1 MKTQVFF
8 PYGISNFAQIATQ
21 NYVYVDKTAYLEL
34 FEERQE
40 KFVSYLRPRRF
51 GKSLF
56 VSLLEHYYDINR
68 KADFQKLFANYYIG
82 KNPTSNANSY
92 RILLFNFSAIDT
104 RTAESS
110 YRDFAKSVRISVRGF
125 LMGYKLLSYQ
135 EAERFVAEDPPEI
148 VLRNF
153 FDFYEKRF
161 LENKIYLLIDEYDHF
176 TNEILAR
183 SIQEFKETVSL
194 NGYVRKF
201 YEAIKNATQQGI
213 VDRFFITGVS
223 PITMDSLTSGFNI
236 VKHLTHEEEF
246 EAMMG
251 FSEAEV
257 RKLLNLVLTDKTR
270 EEQIMQDLRDYYNGY
285 RFYPLSE
292 QNIYN
297 SDMVLYFLDHFKKR
311 EEYPRQMLDPNIAPD
326 YGKLK
331 QMFKV
336 ANLQANL
343 QVLEEVLE
351 KGSVESEQIY
361 QFHFEKDFG
370 KKEFVNFLF
379 YLGNLTIKETL
390 PSGFISFKVPNKVI
404 GDLYWQYYS
413 EILQNYGE
421 LKGLQDDTQQALSDM
436 AITGSYEKFFALIE
450 KLLQSLSNRDY
461 IRFDEKH
468 VKMVFLAYLINANIF
483 WVQSEREVAGGG
495 YVDIEL
501 FIRPNN
507 PNTHHQFAIELKYL
521 KKEQE
526 NLLAETM
533 QEAKEQ
539 ILSYYQ
545 KDTLLQSKKML
556 NLLAVVVVKDKV
568 FCEKVEQKHFQ

>member
-1 MKTQVFF
+1 MKDVFF
-8 PYGISNFAQIATQ
+8 PYGLSNFPQVVSE
-21 NYVYVDKTAYLEL
+21 YVYVDKTSYIELLETRR
-34 FEERQE
+34 ER
-40 KFVSYLRPRRF
+40 FLVYLRPRRF

-68 KADFQKLFANYYIG
+68 KADFQKLFANYYVG
-82 KNPTSNANSY
+82 KSPTARANSY

-104 RTAESS
+104 RTAEST
-110 YRDFAKSVRISVRGF
+110 YQDFLNSIITHIEGF
-125 LMGYKLLSYQ
+125 CLKYKVLSEKQ
-135 EAERFVAEDPPEI
+135 EREIFTQKTPEM
-148 VLRNF
+148 VLRKF
-153 FDFYEKRF
+153 FEYYLQSSVQEP
-161 LENKIYLLIDEYDHF
+161 IYLLIDEYDHF

-257 RKLLNLVLTDKTR
+257 RELLNLVLEDKSR

-297 SDMVLYFLDHFKKR
+297 SDMVLYFLDHFKKK

-379 YLGNLTIKETL
+379 YLGNLTIKESDLT
-390 PSGFISFKVPNKVI
+390 GAVIFKIPNKVI
-404 GDLYWQYYS
+404 EVLYWQYYA
-413 EILQNYGE
+413 EVLQTWANLPRE
-421 LKGLQDDTQQALSDM
+421 EDWVFPAVREMAL
-436 AITGSYEKFFALIE
+436 TGSYEKFFALIE
-450 KLLQSLSNRDY
+450 KLLQNLSNRDY

-468 VKMVFLAYLINANIF
+468 VKMAMIAYFSQTNIF

-526 NLLAETM
+526 AMLAETM

-539 ILSYYQ
+539 ILGYYQ

-568 FCEKVEQKHFQ
+568 FVEKAITS

>member
-1 MKTQVFF
+1 MKNVFF
-8 PYGISNFAQIATQ
+8 PYGLSNFPQVVSE
-21 NYVYVDKTAYLEL
+21 YVYVDKTSYIELLETRR
-34 FEERQE
+34 ER
-40 KFVSYLRPRRF
+40 FLVYLRPRRF

-68 KADFQKLFANYYIG
+68 KADFQRLFANYYIG
-82 KNPTSNANSY
+82 KNPTARANSY
-92 RILLFNFSAIDT
+92 RILYFNFSAINTDT
-104 RTAESS
+104 CESS
-110 YRDFAKSVRISVRGF
+110 QDGFNSRVANQVSGFIMKYKIFEQKIVDFI
-125 LMGYKLLSYQ
+125 LQ
-135 EAERFVAEDPPEI
+135 DNDAEKILDR
-148 VLRNF
+148 L
-153 FDFYEKRF
+153 FDKYVVQKEKVP
-161 LENKIYLLIDEYDHF
+161 IYILIDEYDHF

-201 YEAIKNATQQGI
+201 YEAIKNATQQGV

-257 RKLLNLVLTDKTR
+257 RELLNLVLTDKSR

-331 QMFKV
+331 EMFKV

-436 AITGSYEKFFALIE
+436 AITGNYEKFFTLIE
-450 KLLQSLSNRDY
+450 KLLQNLSNRDY

-507 PNTHHQFAIELKYL
+507 PFTHHQFAIELKYL

-526 NLLAETM
+526 TLLAETM

-539 ILSYYQ
+539 ILSYYRN
-545 KDTLLQSKKML
+545 DTLLQSKKML
-556 NLLAVVVVKDKV
+556 NLLAVVAVKDKIWV
-568 FCEKVEQKHFQ
+568 EKVQFS

>member
-1 MKTQVFF
+1 MAVFF
-8 PYGISNFAQIATQ
+8 PYGLSNFPQVVSE
-21 NYVYVDKTAYLEL
+21 YVYVDKTSYIELLETMR
-34 FEERQE
+34 ER
-40 KFVSYLRPRRF
+40 FLVYLRPRRF

-82 KNPTSNANSY
+82 KNPTTKANSY
-92 RILLFNFSAIDT
+92 RILFFNFSGINTDT
-104 RTAESS
+104 SERARKEFNTNVKATLVEFFEKYAVFSESKQSEILALNEASEVLMLFFRS
-110 YRDFAKSVRISVRGF
+110 YPKD
-125 LMGYKLLSYQ
+125 
-135 EAERFVAEDPPEI
+135 EP
-148 VLRNF
+148 
-153 FDFYEKRF
+153 
-161 LENKIYLLIDEYDHF
+161 IYLLIDEYDHF

-194 NGYVRKF
+194 NGYVCEKF

-257 RKLLNLVLTDKTR
+257 RELLNLVLTDKNR

-379 YLGNLTIKETL
+379 YLGNLTIKESDLT
-390 PSGFISFKVPNKVI
+390 GAVIFKIPNKVI
-404 GDLYWQYYS
+404 EVLYWQYYA
-413 EILQNYGE
+413 EVLQTWANLPRE
-421 LKGLQDDTQQALSDM
+421 EDLVFPAVREMAL
-436 AITGSYEKFFALIE
+436 TGSYEKFFALIE
-450 KLLQSLSNRDY
+450 KLLQNLSNRDY

-468 VKMVFLAYLINANIF
+468 VKMAMIAYFSQSNIF

-507 PNTHHQFAIELKYL
+507 PNTHHQFAIE
-521 KKEQE
+521 
-526 NLLAETM
+526 
-533 QEAKEQ
+533 
-539 ILSYYQ
+539 
-545 KDTLLQSKKML
+545 
-556 NLLAVVVVKDKV
+556 
-568 FCEKVEQKHFQ
+568 

>member
-1 MKTQVFF
+1 MKQVFF

-21 NYVYVDKTAYLEL
+21 NYVYVDKTSYIEL
-34 FEERQE
+34 FEKRQE

-68 KADFQKLFANYYIG
+68 KADFQELFGRYYIG
-82 KNPTSNANSY
+82 KNPTPKANSY
-92 RILLFNFSAIDT
+92 RILYFNFSAIDT
-104 RTAESS
+104 TTAESS
-110 YRDFAKSVRISVRGF
+110 REGFNSKVMAALSEFFERNSIFEADKKKEIFSFEKAEEMLTHFFRSYPSKS
-125 LMGYKLLSYQ
+125 
-135 EAERFVAEDPPEI
+135 E
-148 VLRNF
+148 
-153 FDFYEKRF
+153 
-161 LENKIYLLIDEYDHF
+161 KIYLLVDEYDHF

-257 RKLLNLVLTDKTR
+257 RELLNLVLTDKTR

-297 SDMVLYFLDHFKKR
+297 SDMVLYFLDHFKHDQT
-311 EEYPRQMLDPNIAPD
+311 YPRQMLDPNIAPD

-436 AITGSYEKFFALIE
+436 AITGSYEKFFVLIE

-507 PNTHHQFAIELKYL
+507 PFTHHQFAIELKYL

-526 NLLAETM
+526 NLLSDTM

-556 NLLAVVVVKDKV
+556 NLLAVVVVKDKIWV
-568 FCEKVEQKHFQ
+568 EKVQLS

>member
-1 MKTQVFF
+1 MQQVFF
-8 PYGISNFAQIATQ
+8 PYGLSNFPQVVSE
-21 NYVYVDKTAYLEL
+21 YVYVDKTSYIELLETRR
-34 FEERQE
+34 ER
-40 KFVSYLRPRRF
+40 FLVYLRPRRF

-82 KNPTSNANSY
+82 KNPTPKANSY
-92 RILLFNFSAIDT
+92 RILYFNFSAIDT
-104 RTAESS
+104 TTAESS
-110 YRDFAKSVRISVRGF
+110 REGFNSKVMAALSEFFERNAIFETDKKKEIFSFGKAEEMLTHFFRSYPAK
-125 LMGYKLLSYQ
+125 
-135 EAERFVAEDPPEI
+135 AE
-148 VLRNF
+148 
-153 FDFYEKRF
+153 
-161 LENKIYLLIDEYDHF
+161 KIYLLIDEYDHF

-183 SIQEFKETVSL
+183 NIQEFKETVSL

-236 VKHLTHEEEF
+236 IKHLTHEEEF

-251 FSEAEV
+251 FSESEV
-257 RKLLNLVLTDKTR
+257 QELLNLVLTDKSR

-285 RFYPLSE
+285 RFYPLSQ

-331 QMFKV
+331 QMFQV

-361 QFHFEKDFG
+361 LFHFEKDFG

-436 AITGSYEKFFALIE
+436 AITGNYEKFFALIE
-450 KLLQSLSNRDY
+450 KLLQNLSNRDY

-483 WVQSEREVAGGG
+483 WVPE
-495 YVDIEL
+495 
-501 FIRPNN
+501 
-507 PNTHHQFAIELKYL
+507 
-521 KKEQE
+521 
-526 NLLAETM
+526 
-533 QEAKEQ
+533 
-539 ILSYYQ
+539 
-545 KDTLLQSKKML
+545 
-556 NLLAVVVVKDKV
+556 
-568 FCEKVEQKHFQ
+568 

>member
-1 MKTQVFF
+1 MR
-8 PYGISNFAQIATQ
+8 
-21 NYVYVDKTAYLEL
+21 
-34 FEERQE
+34 ER
-40 KFVSYLRPRRF
+40 FLVYLRPRRF

-82 KNPTSNANSY
+82 KNPTSKANSY

-104 RTAESS
+104 RTEEST
-110 YRDFAKSVRISVRGF
+110 YQDFLNSIITHIEGF
-125 LMGYKLLSYQ
+125 CLKYKVLSERQ
-135 EAERFVAEDPPEI
+135 EREIFIQKTPEM
-148 VLRNF
+148 VLRKF
-153 FDFYEKRF
+153 FEYYLQSSVKEP
-161 LENKIYLLIDEYDHF
+161 IYLLIDEYDHF

-236 VKHLTHEEEF
+236 VKHLTHHKNF

-257 RKLLNLVLTDKTR
+257 RELLNLVLNDKSR
-270 EEQIMQDLRDYYNGY
+270 EDQIMQDLRDYYNGY

-297 SDMVLYFLDHFKKR
+297 SDMVLYFLDHFKH
-311 EEYPRQMLDPNIAPD
+311 EQTYPRQMLDPNIAPD

-331 QMFKV
+331 QMFQV

-436 AITGSYEKFFALIE
+436 AITGNYEKFFTLIE
-450 KLLQSLSNRDY
+450 KLLQNLSNRDY

-483 WVQSEREVAGGG
+483 LVQSEREVAGGG

-507 PNTHHQFAIELKYL
+507 PFTHHQFAIELKYL

-526 NLLAETM
+526 ALLAETM

-539 ILSYYQ
+539 ILNYYRN
-545 KDTLLQSKKML
+545 DTLLQSKKML
-556 NLLAVVVVKDKV
+556 NLLAVVTVKDKV
-568 FCEKVEQKHFQ
+568 FVEKLTTS

>member
-1 MKTQVFF
+1 MKQVFF
-8 PYGISNFAQIATQ
+8 PYGLSNFPQVVSE
-21 NYVYVDKTAYLEL
+21 YVYVDKTSYIELLETRR
-34 FEERQE
+34 ER
-40 KFVSYLRPRRF
+40 FLVYLRPRRF

-56 VSLLEHYYDINR
+56 VSLLEHYYDIRR
-68 KADFQKLFANYYIG
+68 KKDFQELFGRYYIG
-82 KNPTSNANSY
+82 KNPTARANSY
-92 RILLFNFSAIDT
+92 RILYFNFSAINTDT
-104 RTAESS
+104 RESS
-110 YRDFAKSVRISVRGF
+110 QDGF
-125 LMGYKLLSYQ
+125 NSRVSSQLWSFIEKYHLFDKTIKEQIFSIYD
-135 EAERFVAEDPPEI
+135 AEK
-148 VLRNF
+148 VLANF
-153 FDFYEKRF
+153 FDAYTAKEKIP
-161 LENKIYLLIDEYDHF
+161 IYLLIDEYDHF

-236 VKHLTHEEEF
+236 VKHLTHHKDF

-251 FSEAEV
+251 FSEGEV
-257 RKLLNLVLTDKTR
+257 RELLNLVLEDKSR

-297 SDMVLYFLDHFKKR
+297 SDMVLYFLDHFKKK

-379 YLGNLTIKETL
+379 YLGNLTIKESDLT
-390 PSGFISFKVPNKVI
+390 GAVIFKIPNKVI
-404 GDLYWQYYS
+404 EVLYWQYYA
-413 EILQNYGE
+413 EVLQTWANLPRE
-421 LKGLQDDTQQALSDM
+421 EDWVFPAVREMAL
-436 AITGSYEKFFALIE
+436 TGSYEKFFALIE
-450 KLLQSLSNRDY
+450 KLLQNLSNRDY

-468 VKMVFLAYLINANIF
+468 VKMAMIAYFSQSNIF

-501 FIRPNN
+501 FSRP
-507 PNTHHQFAIELKYL
+507 LKSL
-521 KKEQE
+521 
-526 NLLAETM
+526 
-533 QEAKEQ
+533 
-539 ILSYYQ
+539 
-545 KDTLLQSKKML
+545 
-556 NLLAVVVVKDKV
+556 
-568 FCEKVEQKHFQ
+568 

>member
-1 MKTQVFF
+1 MNHKVFF
-8 PYGISNFAQIATQ
+8 SYGVSNFAEIVQDEF
-21 NYVYVDKTAYLEL
+21 VYVDKTPFIELLEKSK
-34 FEERQE
+34 E
-40 KFVSYLRPRRF
+40 KRIVYLRPRRF

-68 KADFQKLFANYYIG
+68 KANFQKLFAKYYIG
-82 KNPTSNANSY
+82 KNPTPLAGSY

-110 YRDFAKSVRISVRGF
+110 YSDFLNSIRIVVRDFLVGYDLLTTDEVREIISE
-125 LMGYKLLSYQ
+125 Q
-135 EAERFVAEDPPEI
+135 TPEM
-148 VLRNF
+148 VLRSF
-153 FDFYEKRF
+153 FGFYERKHS
-161 LENKIYLLIDEYDHF
+161 ECKIYLLIDEYDHF

-257 RKLLNLVLTDKTR
+257 RELLNLVLTDKSR

-351 KGSVESEQIY
+351 KGSVETEQIY

-379 YLGNLTIKETL
+379 YLGNLTIKESDLT
-390 PSGFISFKVPNKVI
+390 GAVIFKIPNKVI
-404 GDLYWQYYS
+404 EVLYWQYYA
-413 EILQNYGE
+413 EVLQNWADLPRE
-421 LKGLQDDTQQALSDM
+421 EDWVFPAVREMAL
-436 AITGSYEKFFALIE
+436 TGSYEKFFALIE
-450 KLLQSLSNRDY
+450 KLLQNLSNRDY
-461 IRFDEKH
+461 LRFDEKH
-468 VKMVFLAYLINANIF
+468 VKMAMIAYFSQSNIF
-483 WVQSEREVAGGG
+483 WVQSER
-495 YVDIEL
+495 
-501 FIRPNN
+501 
-507 PNTHHQFAIELKYL
+507 
-521 KKEQE
+521 
-526 NLLAETM
+526 
-533 QEAKEQ
+533 
-539 ILSYYQ
+539 
-545 KDTLLQSKKML
+545 
-556 NLLAVVVVKDKV
+556 
-568 FCEKVEQKHFQ
+568 

>member
-1 MKTQVFF
+1 MKPAVFF
-8 PYGISNFAQIATQ
+8 PYGLSNFPQVVSEYI
-21 NYVYVDKTAYLEL
+21 YVDKTSYIELLETMR
-34 FEERQE
+34 ER
-40 KFVSYLRPRRF
+40 FLVYLRPRRF

-82 KNPTSNANSY
+82 KNPTSKANSY

-104 RTAESS
+104 RTEEST
-110 YRDFAKSVRISVRGF
+110 YQDFLNSIITHIEGF
-125 LMGYKLLSYQ
+125 CLKYKVLSERQ
-135 EAERFVAEDPPEI
+135 EREIFIQKTPEM
-148 VLRNF
+148 VLRKF
-153 FDFYEKRF
+153 FEYYLQSSVKEP
-161 LENKIYLLIDEYDHF
+161 IYLLIDEYDHF

-236 VKHLTHEEEF
+236 VKHLTHHKNF

-257 RKLLNLVLTDKTR
+257 RELLNLVLNDKSR
-270 EEQIMQDLRDYYNGY
+270 EDQIMQDLRDYYNGY

-297 SDMVLYFLDHFKKR
+297 SDMVLYFLDHFKH
-311 EEYPRQMLDPNIAPD
+311 EQTYPRQMLDPNIAPD

-331 QMFKV
+331 QMFQV

-436 AITGSYEKFFALIE
+436 AITGNYEKFFTLIE
-450 KLLQSLSNRDY
+450 KLLQNLSNRDY

-483 WVQSEREVAGGG
+483 LVQSEREVAGGG

-507 PNTHHQFAIELKYL
+507 PFTHHQFAIELKYL

-526 NLLAETM
+526 ALLAETM

-539 ILSYYQ
+539 ILNYYRN
-545 KDTLLQSKKML
+545 DTLLQSKKML
-556 NLLAVVVVKDKV
+556 NLLAVVTVKDKV
-568 FCEKVEQKHFQ
+568 FVEKLTTS

>member
-1 MKTQVFF
+1 MAVFF
-8 PYGISNFAQIATQ
+8 PYGLSNFPQVVRE
-21 NYVYVDKTAYLEL
+21 YVYVDKTSYIELLETMR
-34 FEERQE
+34 ER
-40 KFVSYLRPRRF
+40 FLVYLRPRRF

-56 VSLLEHYYDINR
+56 ISLLEHYYDIKR
-68 KADFQKLFANYYIG
+68 KNDFQELFGRYYIG
-82 KNPTSNANSY
+82 KNPTPLAGSY

-110 YRDFAKSVRISVRGF
+110 YSDFLNSIRVAIRDFLIEYDLLTINEAKEI
-125 LMGYKLLSYQ
+125 LDEQ
-135 EAERFVAEDPPEI
+135 TPEM
-148 VLRNF
+148 VLRSF
-153 FDFYEKRF
+153 FGFYRKYSEH
-161 LENKIYLLIDEYDHF
+161 KIYLLIDEYDHF

-201 YEAIKNATQQGI
+201 YEAIKNATQQGV
-213 VDRFFITGVS
+213 VDRFFVTGVS

-236 VKHLTHEEEF
+236 VKHLTHEKEF

-251 FSEAEV
+251 FSETEV
-257 RKLLNLVLTDKTR
+257 RELLNLVLTDKSR

-331 QMFKV
+331 EMFKV
-336 ANLQANL
+336 ANLQSNL

-361 QFHFEKDFG
+361 QFHFEKEFG

-379 YLGNLTIKETL
+379 YLGNLTIKESDLT
-390 PSGFISFKVPNKVI
+390 GAVIFKIPNKVI
-404 GDLYWQYYS
+404 EVLYWQYYA
-413 EILQNYGE
+413 EVLQTWANLPRE
-421 LKGLQDDTQQALSDM
+421 EDWVFPAVREMAL
-436 AITGSYEKFFALIE
+436 TGKYEKFFALIE
-450 KLLQSLSNRDY
+450 KLLQNLSNRDY

-468 VKMVFLAYLINANIF
+468 VKMAMIAYFSQSNIF

-526 NLLAETM
+526 TLLAETM

-539 ILSYYQ
+539 ILSYYRN
-545 KDTLLQSKKML
+545 DTLLQSKKML
-556 NLLAVVVVKDKV
+556 NLLAVVVVKDRV
-568 FCEKVEQKHFQ
+568 FVERQPLPITNH

>member
-1 MKTQVFF
+1 MAKNVFF
-8 PYGISNFAQIATQ
+8 PYGLSNFPQVVSE
-21 NYVYVDKTAYLEL
+21 YVYVDKTSYIELLETRR
-34 FEERQE
+34 ER
-40 KFVSYLRPRRF
+40 FLVYLRPRRF

-56 VSLLEHYYDINR
+56 VSLLQHYYDINR
-68 KADFQKLFANYYIG
+68 KADFQKLFANYHIG
-82 KNPTSNANSY
+82 KNPTARANSY
-92 RILLFNFSAIDT
+92 RILFFNFSAIDT
-104 RTAESS
+104 RTPESTYNDFLNS
-110 YRDFAKSVRISVRGF
+110 IRVVVRDFLAGYDLLTTDEAREIISE
-125 LMGYKLLSYQ
+125 Q
-135 EAERFVAEDPPEI
+135 TPEMI
-148 VLRNF
+148 LRSF
-153 FDFYEKRF
+153 FGFYERKHA
-161 LENKIYLLIDEYDHF
+161 EHKIYLLIDEYDHF

-201 YEAIKNATQQGI
+201 YETIKNATQQGI

-251 FSEAEV
+251 FSETEV
-257 RKLLNLVLTDKTR
+257 RELLNLVLEDKTR
-270 EEQIMQDLRDYYNGY
+270 EKQIMQDLRDYYNGY

-361 QFHFEKDFG
+361 QFHFEKNFG

-483 WVQSEREVAGGG
+483 WVQSEREVVGGG

-507 PNTHHQFAIELKYL
+507 PFTHHQFAIELKYL

-526 NLLAETM
+526 AMLADTM

-568 FCEKVEQKHFQ
+568 WVEKVKGA